1 MARREGLA
9 AMRVIDS
16 HTEGE
21 PTRVIVDGGP
31 LLGAGPLAERLSRFA
46 SEFDHIRRFAVCEP
60 RGHDALVGA
69 LLCEPH
75 DASCVAGVIFFNNVG
90 FLGMCGHGTIGL
102 AATLAH
108 MGRLR
113 PGRHRIETPVGVV
126 AVDLHSGGS
135 AVVENVESYRH
146 ARGVAIEV
154 AGLGT
159 VRGDVA
165 WGGNWFFLTDSA
177 PCDLCLP
184 NAGELTLTATAIR
197 DTLAAQ
203 RISGKDGASIDHIE
217 IFGPPRSKDANSRNF
232 VLCPGGAYDRS
243 PCGTGTSAKL
253 ACLYADGKL
262 RPGDVWVQES
272 LIGGL
277 FRATFDLGNNG
288 GVMPRIEGRAFICA
302 ESTLVSDPADH
313 FRHGFVNSSL

>member
-1 MARREGLA
+1 
-9 AMRVIDS
+9 MRVIDS

-31 LLGAGPLAERLSRFA
+31 PLGEGPLAERLARFA
-46 SEFDHIRRFAVCEP
+46 GEFDHFRRRAVNEP

-75 DASCVAGVIFFNNVG
+75 DASCAAGVIFFNNVG
-90 FLGMCGHGTIGL
+90 YLGMCGHGTIGL
-102 AATLAH
+102 AVTLAH

-126 AVDLHSGGS
+126 GVDLARRLLRG
-135 AVVENVESYRH
+135 ESRMS
-146 ARGVAIEV
+146 RAIVMLEAASVEV
-154 AGLGT
+154 AGLGV

-165 WGGNWFFLTDSA
+165 WGGNWFFLTASA
-177 PCDLCLP
+177 PCDLVLA
-184 NAGELTLTATAIR
+184 NAGKLTLAATAIR
-197 DTLAAQ
+197 DALAAQ
-203 RISGKDGASIDHIE
+203 GVSGKDGASIDHIE
-217 IFGPPRSKDANSRNF
+217 IFAPPRSKDANSRNF

-253 ACLYADGKL
+253 ACLSADGKL
-262 RPGDVWVQES
+262 RPGEVWVQES
-272 LIGGL
+272 IIGSR
-277 FRATFDLGNNG
+277 FRATFELGRNG

-302 ESTLVSDPADH
+302 ESTL
-313 FRHGFVNSSL
+313 LL